1 MQIKAQIRRSCI
13 PRSRGALLRC
23 FASQD
28 FRFDEQRDGRVGVGW
43 VGVGECEAAGAGGEG
58 VG

>member
-1 MQIKAQIRRSCI
+1 MQIKAQI
-13 PRSRGALLRC
+13 PRSLVPRRCRTLLRC
-23 FASQD
+23 FASQN
-28 FRFDEQRDGRVGVGW
+28 FRFDEERDGRVGVAR